1 MLHTLL
7 CKRSVSEG
15 YPKFRPHPVATDW
28 PGCSWH
34 VLLSSTLICTGELTL
49 RVFLSKNPDLS
60 GAPSFYLIAL
70 PYFRFFLAVH
80 SLVNWRKGWKC
91 SEVDWTFGIRKG
103 SSTVVYCVS
112 KHSQSIWYPVIK
124 REIYHWVWIIK
135 IPFSFLK
142 LSWKILYSLRFVQII
157 QNMKHCMIRMEM
169 TAAKTVNL
177 LNIQQSIPKFI
188 TFQKVIIVTQWPNH
202 HHNTMENVLY
212 GVVMWP
218 LVWKTWWTGS
228 HGGNFVGDLL
238 TSFFVCFHVE

>member
-1 MLHTLL
+1 M
-7 CKRSVSEG
+7 
-15 YPKFRPHPVATDW
+15 PPA
-28 PGCSWH
+28 
-34 VLLSSTLICTGELTL
+34 
-49 RVFLSKNPDLS
+49 
-60 GAPSFYLIAL
+60 FYLIAL

-80 SLVNWRKGWKC
+80 SPVNWRKGWKC
-91 SEVDWTFGIRKG
+91 SERLESEK
-103 SSTVVYCVS
+103 VVQYIVY
-112 KHSQSIWYPVIK
+112 QSIRNPSGTQLSKGKFNIECGSLK
-124 REIYHWVWIIK
+124 SH
-135 IPFSFLK
+135 FHFLK

-169 TAAKTVNL
+169 TVAKTVNL
-177 LNIQQSIPKFI
+177 LNIQQSIPRFI

-202 HHNTMENVLY
+202 HHNTIENVLY